1 MWLTWV
7 NRIRTFFI
15 KAHVTHSF
23 QISDNKLVR
32 WLRSQAT
39 KANDIL
45 AFRRHRTEDH
55 GLTAIWDDRRGDIQ
69 QIRTWLLENADTFIV
84 VQGPKG
90 SGKRELVLDQALNNR
105 PFKLVID
112 CKPIMEARG
121 DSSTIAAA
129 AQEVGYRPV
138 FSWMNSIS
146 SLVDLAAQGTIGTKT
161 GFSETVDTQL
171 DNIWQNTKGALKS
184 IALEGRRK
192 GDKDANLGEDEY
204 LEAHPERRPV
214 VVIDHFLHKGQE
226 NTLVYDKLAKWAAG
240 LTTAN
245 IAHVIFL
252 TTDVS
257 FGKSLGKALPD
268 RVFHQ
273 ISLGD
278 CSPEVANRY
287 VVNYLDADFKDD
299 FGNEGKVLPSQTR
312 EDLSELNQC
321 IEILGGRLTDLEF
334 LARRIKTGETPN
346 SKQGLEYS
354 TWVCYLRIVSNS
366 RSSGA
371 IHEIIEQSAS
381 EILKMYILDANRGN
395 RAWTPEQVW
404 LIIKS
409 LAKDPCIRYNE
420 LLLSDTFKSSNGEA
434 TLQALEQ
441 AELINI
447 ISTNGRPRSIKPGR
461 PVFSA
466 AFKRLTNDHVLKAR
480 MDLAIFSELIKIE
493 TQGIEKCENEL
504 GLLAKLPHHPAETH
518 GRIKWLL
525 NKMKE
530 GQEKVEGYE
539 RESGLLKGILK
550 REF

>member
-1 MWLTWV
+1 MADIY
-7 NRIRTFFI
+7 RIRTFFI
-15 KAHVTHSF
+15 KAHINHSF
-23 QISDNKLVR
+23 QISDNKVFR

-55 GLTAIWDDRRGDIQ
+55 GLTAIWDDRKSDIQ

-90 SGKRELVLDQALNNR
+90 SGKRELVLDQALNDR
-105 PFKLVID
+105 RFKLVID
-112 CKPIMEARG
+112 CKPILEARG

-146 SLVDLAAQGTIGTKT
+146 SLVDLAAQGAIGTKT

-192 GDKDANLGEDEY
+192 DDKDADLGEDEY

-214 VVIDHFLHKGQE
+214 VVIDHFLHKSQE
-226 NTLVYDKLAKWAAG
+226 NSLVYDKLASWAAS

-257 FGKSLGKALPD
+257 CGKTLGKALPD

-273 ISLGD
+273 VSLGD

-299 FGNEGKVLPSQTR
+299 IGNEGKILPSEAR
-312 EDLSELNQC
+312 EDLSELKQC

-346 SKQGLEYS
+346 SKQS
-354 TWVCYLRIVSNS
+354 TLSISNKLRC
-366 RSSGA
+366 
-371 IHEIIEQSAS
+371 
-381 EILKMYILDANRGN
+381 M
-395 RAWTPEQVW
+395 
-404 LIIKS
+404 
-409 LAKDPCIRYNE
+409 
-420 LLLSDTFKSSNGEA
+420 
-434 TLQALEQ
+434 
-441 AELINI
+441 ELIE
-447 ISTNGRPRSIKPGR
+447 
-461 PVFSA
+461 
-466 AFKRLTNDHVLKAR
+466 
-480 MDLAIFSELIKIE
+480 DL
-493 TQGIEKCENEL
+493 
-504 GLLAKLPHHPAETH
+504 
-518 GRIKWLL
+518 
-525 NKMKE
+525 
-530 GQEKVEGYE
+530 
-539 RESGLLKGILK
+539 
-550 REF
+550 